1 MATLHL
7 DFVAGKPRSERDE
20 EGWVFTERIARV
32 TGVPGTGYQQHQLA
46 LRVFGMPQIGD
57 EHPFIADMLLT
68 RHIPATIEDGTVEVR
83 LRYDR
88 RDEEDNPEYARI
100 DIGTSANQEET
111 NIDSDGTVMK
121 VFKVGSTAPRTK
133 EEQQGG
139 TVSKQVPKSTIVYRR
154 RELGSPGEKSK
165 EFVGKTS
172 AGPWSLDQGT
182 ISQWLCTGI
191 TGTSIDGGKTYDV
204 TYTFEFDINQWF
216 ARVYWIDPTT
226 GKADSDSTEGDGWE
240 EFEIYDSIDFNLLDL

>member
-1 MATLHL
+1 MATLNL
-7 DFVAGKPRSERDE
+7 DFVAGKPKSEQDE

-46 LRVFGMPQIGD
+46 LRIFGMPQIGD
-57 EHPFIADMLLT
+57 EHPYIADMLLT
-68 RHIPATIEDGTVEVR
+68 RRLPSTVEDGTVDVR

-100 DIGTSANQEET
+100 DIGTSAHQDET
-111 NIDSDGTVMK
+111 NVDSDGTVME
-121 VFKVGSTAPRTK
+121 VFKPGSTAPRTL
-133 EEQQGG
+133 EEVQGG
-139 TVSKQVPKSTIVYRR
+139 VVPIMVPKSTIVYRR

-165 EFVGKTS
+165 EYVGKTC
-172 AGPWSLDQGT
+172 AGPWSLDDAT

-204 TYTFEFDINQWF
+204 TYTFEFDENQWF
-216 ARVYWIDPTT
+216 VRVYWIDPDT
-226 GKADSDSTEGDGWE
+226 GKPRSDATEGDGWG
-240 EFEIYDSIDFNLLDL
+240 EFDIYENIDFNGLNL